1 VSPLA
6 SDATTRPG
14 LAYRSHPNPKE
25 TVARM
30 TADEKKYG
38 DDTPIE
44 SNAQPKNNGAMIR
57 ATPLAM
63 IRNEQ
68 IILMPPDGG
77 YYRNNSAET

>member
-1 VSPLA
+1 LALA

-14 LAYRSHPNPKE
+14 LAYLSKPKPRVI
-25 TVARM
+25 VA
-30 TADEKKYG
+30 TTIADEKKYG

-44 SNAQPKNNGAMIR
+44 SKAHPKNSGAMMR
-57 ATPLAM
+57 ATPLVM

-68 IILMPPDGG
+68 IVLMPSDGG